1 MATPLAVFGPG
12 VVIVTR
18 TDVSPSPAVNVG
30 YAQELS
36 LDASGTT
43 KNLFGQN
50 QYPLVS
56 ARGTVK
62 VTGKVKAAVVS
73 GIAFN
78 NIFFG
83 NSFTVGGDNYYI
95 GEPHTPTGTPPV
107 ATMTHVTGGIVDLG
121 VTYQASG
128 LPLVRVAAGSEALGK
143 YSLVATTGIYTFA
156 TGDTTP
162 MLFTYSNFA
171 STGSGQQLNVT
182 NQPIGF
188 TPTFQLDYWVNLNQP
203 GPKPFSIRVFAC
215 VASKL
220 AMAGKL
226 EDYMMPEFDF
236 DAFANNAGQVF
247 NFNFPEVS

>member
-1 MATPLAVFGPG
+1 MSTPLAVFGPG

-18 TDVSPSPAVNVG
+18 TDLANAPACNVG
-30 YAQELS
+30 YAQELTV
-36 LDASGTT
+36 DFAGTT

-62 VTGKVKAAVVS
+62 VTGKVKAAVLS
-73 GIAFN
+73 GITFN

-83 NSFTVGGDNYYI
+83 NSFTTGGDTYYI
-95 GEPHTPTGTPPV
+95 NEPHTPAGTPPV

-128 LPLVRVAAGSEALGK
+128 LPLQRVAAGSETTGH
-143 YSLVATTGIYTFA
+143 YSVVATTGIYTFA
-156 TGDTTP
+156 TGDTTA
-162 MLFTYSNFA
+162 MNFTYSNFA
-171 STGSGQQLNVT
+171 STGAGQQLNVT
-182 NQPIGF
+182 NQPIGY

-203 GPKPFSIRVFAC
+203 GPKPFAVRLFAC

-220 AMAGKL
+220 ALAGKL
-226 EDYMMPEFDF
+226 EDFMMPEFDF
-236 DAFANNAGQVF
+236 DVFANNAGQVV